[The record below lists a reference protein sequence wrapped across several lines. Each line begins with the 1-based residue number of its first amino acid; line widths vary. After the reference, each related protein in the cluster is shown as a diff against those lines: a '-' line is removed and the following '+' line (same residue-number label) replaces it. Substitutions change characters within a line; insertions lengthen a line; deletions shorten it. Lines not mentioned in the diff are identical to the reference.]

1 MSDLCTSYRAAR
13 PLPDDTKFSLRLD
26 IEASERRRRNLL
38 CYNSAMKQISE
49 RDLRNQSKE
58 IMRALEDGESF
69 VVTRSG
75 APLGKL
81 IPLRR
86 RNARLETVLQ
96 IFRSAPRI
104 DYKRLRRDLD
114 AFADA
119 GTRPR
124 G

>member
-1 MSDLCTSYRAAR
+1 
-13 PLPDDTKFSLRLD
+13 
-26 IEASERRRRNLL
+26 
-38 CYNSAMKQISE
+38 MKQISE